1 MGYLGGDGGLGVLNT
16 NELTGGW
23 LRGVA
28 AGRGCGRIG
37 DARMRE
43 WRAGCGRIER
53 NNYLTDPSFP

>member
-28 AGRGCGRIG
+28 AGRGCGAWLRADWG
-37 DARMRE
+37 CANARMAGGM
-43 WRAGCGRIER
+43 RA
-53 NNYLTDPSFP
+53 N